1 MEPVVVVIP
10 VDGVCSQLVVG
21 QLLLQQTDDL
31 HLWKISTVTHIS
43 DGPGISVDGG
53 DVIGGRDLSHILH
66 FAGAVRAGVVWLRI
80 GGFPV
85 GRGGGV
91 VV

>member
-1 MEPVVVVIP
+1 M
-10 VDGVCSQLVVG
+10 DLVYYCEG
-21 QLLLQQTDDL
+21 CTA
-31 HLWKISTVTHIS
+31 HTS

-85 GRGGGV
+85 GKGGGGGV
-91 VV
+91 VVRSCGVQLAG